1 MESFIES
8 LIIAITF
15 GVFWI
20 LITFFVKTTYG
31 LKQVLF
37 ICSTVLVILA
47 SLYVSTLME
56 LKKLKSS
63 FTSTT
68 IPTLSS
74 ITNGLYRIINSYD
87 GPGGMNLVILH
98 QEKVTSLDPIHKVLA
113 TTPVT
118 PLPILVSLDSPL
130 TSRNDTNQIY
140 TGFVEVNT
148 DQSGKKEIRD
158 YFPFRH
164 MK

>member
-15 GVFWI
+15 GVFCI

-31 LKQVLF
+31 LKKVLF
-37 ICSTVLVILA
+37 ICSSVLVISA
-47 SLYVSTLME
+47 SLYISTLRE

-74 ITNGLYRIINSYD
+74 VTNGLYRIINSYE
-87 GPGGMNLVILH
+87 GPGRMNLVILH
-98 QEKVTSLDPIHKVLA
+98 QEKVTSLDPIHRVLA
-113 TTPVT
+113 TTPVS
-118 PLPILVSLDSPL
+118 PLPDP
-130 TSRNDTNQIY
+130 TS
-140 TGFVEVNT
+140 
-148 DQSGKKEIRD
+148 
-158 YFPFRH
+158 
-164 MK
+164 